1 MKGKSMKNKI
11 KLIIFLIPLIIL
23 SSGCS
28 ATYNINITDE
38 TIEEELAISEDI
50 DQANKNSYIYKY
62 GTYDENDMCFD
73 CLSKYINSMQDE
85 YVNNYYINKDNFER
99 DNKIYNYNTYQ
110 GVYSYNLTNKK
121 EYSLKNNSL
130 INNLIKDSL
139 IINDENI
146 IMHLDNIPSS
156 MIEKLDKVSII
167 VTTELPVISNNADNT
182 SDNTYTWN
190 YDKTNNLNKS
200 LSLYIEKPKVEDNTK
215 NDNTKNN
222 NDNKEN
228 SPAFVLIIMIGIYLA
243 IIIAV
248 INIFNKKKKLF

>member
-1 MKGKSMKNKI
+1 MKNKI

-38 TIEEELAISEDI
+38 TIEEELVISEDI

-156 MIEKLDKVSII
+156 MI
-167 VTTELPVISNNADNT
+167 
-182 SDNTYTWN
+182 
-190 YDKTNNLNKS
+190 
-200 LSLYIEKPKVEDNTK
+200 
-215 NDNTKNN
+215 
-222 NDNKEN
+222 
-228 SPAFVLIIMIGIYLA
+228 
-243 IIIAV
+243 
-248 INIFNKKKKLF
+248 